1 MAFCKEGNICTGASE
16 KTVKQH
22 LLYLFFLNLLL
33 LFCFFYLILLLFA
46 ERLSLGAFQLHA
58 GRGHFLLQLCHLLA
72 DGRLLQL
79 LLRQSLLRRVG
90 RCTRLRFSSRNQG

>member
-22 LLYLFFLNLLL
+22 LLYLFFLN
-33 LFCFFYLILLLFA
+33 FFFFFNLILLLFA

-58 GRGHFLLQLCHLLA
+58 GRGHFMLQLRHLLA
-72 DGRLLQL
+72 EGCLLQL